1 MDPDAVPSSAPDPQ
15 EPGHGAHPRDHVVAA
30 WGRVIAHP
38 AIAPVVAGHAE
49 RAEARRSQLVHEAD
63 RLRQLLDHERE
74 RAEAIGEQAAAAAE
88 RAGQDPEQ
96 ARREA
101 VARAYDEQVGPV
113 RAAVERAEQA
123 VADAVSAARAASQGA
138 GALEG
143 VQQRLLAGE
152 DPATVAAELG
162 GDDELAGALAA
173 WVDAVR
179 DAGYGVTE
187 YED

>member
-1 MDPDAVPSSAPDPQ
+1 
-15 EPGHGAHPRDHVVAA
+15 
-30 WGRVIAHP
+30 
-38 AIAPVVAGHAE
+38 
-49 RAEARRSQLVHEAD
+49 
-63 RLRQLLDHERE
+63 
-74 RAEAIGEQAAAAAE
+74 IGEQAAAAAE

-179 DAGYGVTE
+179 DAGYGV
-187 YED
+187 